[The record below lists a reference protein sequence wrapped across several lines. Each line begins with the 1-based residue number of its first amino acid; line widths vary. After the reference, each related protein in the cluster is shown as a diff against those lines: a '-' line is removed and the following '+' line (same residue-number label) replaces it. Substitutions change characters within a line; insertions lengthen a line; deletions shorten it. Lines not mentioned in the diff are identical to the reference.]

1 MTNELTVTET
11 EKKPLL
17 FSNFD
22 LKKLIIPLIFET
34 FLSTSLGMIDTIMV
48 SGIGEAAVSGVSLV
62 DMLCILIINVF
73 SSMATAGAIVTSQFI
88 GSKDRNRAGVSAFQL
103 ILVALVSSVG
113 LMIPVMIFRK
123 QFLLLMFR
131 QIETDV
137 MDAALTYIF
146 INAIS
151 FPFIAIYSACAA
163 IFRAMGNSK
172 ISMYSS
178 LVINIVNIGGN
189 AALIYGLKMGV
200 MGAAISTVAS
210 RFIAMVFLLI
220 VLTNKKNYIYLDIR
234 NAKPDFQIIK
244 KILYIGIPGSLEGGM
259 FQLGRLLVISIITA
273 FGTVQIAANAVANNL
288 DCLGII
294 PGQALG
300 IAIVTIVGRCVGA
313 DDYAQAKFY
322 IKKLMKITYIATAV
336 TNVLIAVTLPL
347 SLKLYDLSAE
357 TLKLASTLVLIHT
370 VCAIILWPASFTLP
384 NAMRAAGDIKF
395 IMVLSILSMW
405 IFRILFSYFLGMYLG
420 WGAIGV
426 WWAMVFD
433 WICRVTMLLLR
444 YRSGKWQ
451 KGKIV

>member
-1 MTNELTVTET
+1 MTNELTVTEQ
-11 EKKPLL
+11 KPLL